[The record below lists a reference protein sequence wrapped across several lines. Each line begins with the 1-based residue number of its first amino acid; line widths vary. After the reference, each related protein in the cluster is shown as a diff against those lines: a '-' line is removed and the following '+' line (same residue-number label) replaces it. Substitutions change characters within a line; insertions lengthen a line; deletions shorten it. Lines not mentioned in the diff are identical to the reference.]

1 MNCICCDKQGWLNSV
16 KQATEISTQP
26 NPRALAATIMYQMSP
41 NIRKPLL
48 MFYPLFWMLP
58 KPFKSREANHF
69 PLWESQQDHHNMHA
83 CLCKTK
89 TRTPI
94 YPCLNK
100 IQTQKLDTRTLKKLK
115 QKTKKKYKNKKTTSK
130 RSCRNKR
137 SFKYKQKTKQNIFIR
152 KTQIHTLSYLSIPQ
166 VFLFTSLHIHIF

>member
-1 MNCICCDKQGWLNSV
+1 
-16 KQATEISTQP
+16 
-26 NPRALAATIMYQMSP
+26 
-41 NIRKPLL
+41 

-100 IQTQKLDTRTLKKLK
+100 IQTQKLDTRTLKKN
-115 QKTKKKYKNKKTTSK
+115 KTKNKKEVQK
-130 RSCRNKR
+130 QEDNK
-137 SFKYKQKTKQNIFIR
+137 QTKLQEQTKF
-152 KTQIHTLSYLSIPQ
+152 Q
-166 VFLFTSLHIHIF
+166 V